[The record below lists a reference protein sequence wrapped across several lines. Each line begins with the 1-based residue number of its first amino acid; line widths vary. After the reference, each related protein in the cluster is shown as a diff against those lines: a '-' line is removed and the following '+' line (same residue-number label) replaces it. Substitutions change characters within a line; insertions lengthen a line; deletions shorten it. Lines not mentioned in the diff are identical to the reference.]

1 MAYGTVNVPGVSG
14 PELESV
20 RTLAQSAKADAS
32 SALDTAKKASK
43 TADDAQAEA
52 SAAKQTAENAAAGV
66 ASAQQ
71 KADDAASAA
80 ASAAA
85 AAAAAQTAANAAKQS
100 SQAAETAA
108 QNAQTAADAALK
120 KITEIASSINTVPT
134 QSGTLS
140 YTGSAQ
146 SPTWNSY
153 DPNVLTIG
161 GTTSGTNAGNYSA
174 TFTPKQGYQWADGTT
189 TAKTVTWTIN
199 RATVAVPS
207 QSGSLAYNGS
217 SRTPTWSG
225 YDTNKMSIGGNTSGT
240 NAGTY
245 AATFT
250 PKSNYQW
257 PDGSTG
263 AKSVNW
269 TISRAAGSLSLG
281 TTSLSLDVSGLT
293 GNIAVT
299 RAGDGAISASSSN
312 TAVATASVSGTNVV
326 VTGKKAGTA
335 TITVSVAQGT
345 NYNAPANKTC
355 SVTVTMPTTTLNDNA
370 WSTIKQASDGG
381 NAANYW
387 AVGDTKT
394 ITINGKVGNFTFSN
408 LSVQAFIL
416 GFNHNSAKEGNNR
429 IHFQI
434 GKISGKMVGLCD
446 SKYNNQGGT
455 GYFNMNTTNTNVGGW
470 KDSYMRKTLLGNSNT
485 PTSPLANSLMAALP
499 SDLRSNMKSVS
510 KYTDNVGNATGHVA
524 GNVTATTDYLFLLSN
539 FEVQGSDGYAN
550 NTEKNSQKQYDYY
563 KAGNSKI
570 AYNHSSTSSAVWW
583 WLRSPNYNNT
593 DLFCLVNTDG
603 TYTNLLCLL
612 LGGAAALITTPT
624 VISAMSTPTAPTTTT
639 TPHPCLLLGG
649 AAARLCCLILRRA
662 IPISSRP
669 RKRAVPR

>member
-1 MAYGTVNVPGVSG
+1 MAYGTVNVPGVGG

-20 RTLAQSAKADAS
+20 RTLAQSAKTDAS
-32 SALDTAKKASK
+32 SALDTAKKAAA
-43 TADDAQAEA
+43 TADAAQAEA
-52 SAAKQTAENAAAGV
+52 AAAKQVADGAASGIT
-66 ASAQQ
+66 SAQQ
-71 KADDAASAA
+71 KADEAAEAA

-85 AAAAAQTAANAAKQS
+85 AAAAAQDAANTAKQS
-100 SQAAETAA
+100 AQNAETAA
-108 QNAQTAADAALK
+108 NNAQTAADAALK

-134 QSGTLS
+134 QGGTLT

-146 SPTWNSY
+146 SPTWNSF
-153 DPNVLTIG
+153 DPNVLTLG
-161 GTTSGTNAGNYSA
+161 GTTSGTNAGNYTA
-174 TFTPKQGYQWADGTT
+174 TFTPKEGYQWADGTN
-189 TAKTVTWTIN
+189 TAKSVTWTIN

-207 QSGSLAYNGS
+207 QSGSLTFKS
-217 SRTPTWSG
+217 SAQSPTWSG
-225 YDTNKMSIGGNTSGT
+225 YDSNKMAIGGNTSAT

-245 AATFT
+245 AASFT
-250 PKSNYQW
+250 PKDNYQW
-257 PDGSTG
+257 PDGSTS

-269 TISRAAGSLSLG
+269 VIARAAGSLSLG
-281 TTSLSLDVSGLT
+281 TTSMTLNVSSLT
-293 GNIAVT
+293 GTIAVT

-312 TAVATASVSGTNVV
+312 TGIATVSVSGTNVV
-326 VTGKKAGTA
+326 VTAKKAGSV

-345 NYNAPANKTC
+345 NYTAPASKTC

-381 NAANYW
+381 NAASYW

-446 SKYNNQGGT
+446 NNYGSGVNGD
-455 GYFNMNTTNTNVGGW
+455 GYFHMNSSNTNVGGW

-524 GNVTATTDYLFLLSN
+524 GNVTATADYLFLLSN

-570 AYNHSSTSSAVWW
+570 AYKHTATSTAVWW
-583 WLRSPNYNNT
+583 WLRSPGCGNGSA
-593 DLFCLVNTDG
+593 FCVTYTDG
-603 TYTNLLCLL
+603 SNLGSGAYASGALL
-612 LGGAAALITTPT
+612 PGF
-624 VISAMSTPTAPTTTT
+624 
-639 TPHPCLLLGG
+639 
-649 AAARLCCLILRRA
+649 
-662 IPISSRP
+662 
-669 RKRAVPR
+669 AV